1 MESIFNMK
9 VYFLNSQNKYREI
22 GQFNNK
28 TELFNIIESFLMLQL
43 KAESPLLQVWD
54 GQPKIIY
61 KMCIKLL
68 QTYTCC
74 DILILWKIIGLDM
87 NLMLSLIHSM
97 E

>member
-28 TELFNIIESFLMLQL
+28 TELFNIIESFLTLHDF
-43 KAESPLLQVWD
+43 KSYYTRIWYEPNENR
-54 GQPKIIY
+54 
-61 KMCIKLL
+61 
-68 QTYTCC
+68 TYYDVGSHTEFFFTDCNTMR
-74 DILILWKIIGLDM
+74 L
-87 NLMLSLIHSM
+87 